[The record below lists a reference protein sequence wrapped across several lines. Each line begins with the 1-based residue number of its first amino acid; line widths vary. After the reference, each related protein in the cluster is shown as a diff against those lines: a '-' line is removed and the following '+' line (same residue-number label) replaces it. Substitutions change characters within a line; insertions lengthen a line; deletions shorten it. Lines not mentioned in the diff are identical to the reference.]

1 MAGISRR
8 GLLKASARLL
18 AGGVTGSA
26 LGWFYSTVVEPEWLQ
41 VEQIR
46 LPLTKLHPDLNGFTI
61 AHFSDIHFGPY
72 MRGPDAQQIVDQVNR
87 LRPDLIVFTGDFVTE
102 LAHGEAELI
111 TDMFRR
117 LKAAQGV
124 YAILGNHDHWTE
136 AEVVDQAVRAAG
148 VTLLRNEN
156 RLIEFG
162 GTGFWLAGVDDVW
175 EEKHDLGAALLGVGD
190 DLPVI
195 LLAHEP
201 DYADEVERTG
211 RVDLQLSGHSHGGQ
225 VRLPYYGALALPYLA
240 HKYPIG
246 LYQLGS
252 TTLYTNRGVGL
263 LAPPVRFNC
272 RPEITLFEL
281 SRPAATDELQHSI
294 L

>member
-18 AGGVTGSA
+18 VGGVTGSA

-41 VEQIR
+41 VERIR

-72 MRGPDAQQIVDQVNR
+72 MRGPDAQQIVDRVNS

-102 LAHGEAELI
+102 LAHDEAELI
-111 TDMFRR
+111 TDTFRH

-124 YAILGNHDHWTE
+124 YAILGNHDHWTD

-156 RLIEFG
+156 RFIEFR

-175 EEKHDLGAALLGVGD
+175 EEKHDLEAALLGIGD

-201 DYADEVERTG
+201 DYADVVERTG

-240 HKYPIG
+240 HKYPFG

-281 SRPAATDELQHSI
+281 SRPTAKDDLQHPI

>member
-18 AGGVTGSA
+18 VGGVTGSA

-41 VEQIR
+41 VERIR
-46 LPLTKLHPDLNGFTI
+46 LPLNNLHPELNGFTI

-72 MRGPDAQQIVDQVNR
+72 MRGPDAQQIVDRVNR
-87 LRPDLIVFTGDFVTE
+87 LRPNLIVFTGDFVTE

>member
-18 AGGVTGSA
+18 VGGVTGSA
-26 LGWFYSTVVEPEWLQ
+26 LGWFYSTLVEPEWLQ
-41 VEQIR
+41 VERIR

-61 AHFSDIHFGPY
+61 AQFSDIHFGPY
-72 MRGPDAQQIVDQVNR
+72 MRGPDAQQIVDRVNS
-87 LRPDLIVFTGDFVTE
+87 LRPELIVFTGDFVTE

-111 TDMFRR
+111 TDMFRH

-124 YAILGNHDHWTE
+124 YAILGNHDHWTD
-136 AEVVDQAVRAAG
+136 AEVVDRAVRAAS

-175 EEKHDLGAALLGVGD
+175 EEKHDLEAALLGIGD
-190 DLPVI
+190 ELPVI

-201 DYADEVERTG
+201 DYADVVERTG

-240 HKYPIG
+240 HKYPFG
-246 LYQLGS
+246 LYRIGS

-281 SRPAATDELQHSI
+281 SRPTAKDGLQHPI

>member
-1 MAGISRR
+1 MAEISRR
-8 GLLKASARLL
+8 GLLKAAAQLFV
-18 AGGVTGSA
+18 GGVAASA
-26 LGWFYSTVVEPEWLQ
+26 LGGLYATAFEPEWLQ
-41 VEQIR
+41 VERIR

-61 AHFSDIHFGPY
+61 AQFSDIHFGPY
-72 MRGPDAQQIVDQVNR
+72 MRGPAAHQIVDRVNR
-87 LRPDLIVFTGDFVTE
+87 LRPNLIVFTGDFVTD
-102 LAHGEAELI
+102 LAQGEAELI
-111 TDMFRR
+111 TDVFRH
-117 LKAAQGV
+117 LQPTHGV
-124 YAILGNHDHWTE
+124 YAILGNHDHWTD
-136 AEVVDQAVRAAG
+136 AEVVDRAVRAAR

-175 EEKHDLGAALLGVGD
+175 EEKHDLEAALLGVGD

-225 VRLPYYGALALPYLA
+225 VRLPYFGAIALPYLA
-240 HKYPIG
+240 RKYPYG

-272 RPEITLFEL
+272 RPEKTLFEL
-281 SRPAATDELQHSI
+281 SRPTATDELQHSI

>member
-1 MAGISRR
+1 
-8 GLLKASARLL
+8 
-18 AGGVTGSA
+18 
-26 LGWFYSTVVEPEWLQ
+26 VVEPEWLQ

-124 YAILGNHDHWTE
+124 YAILGNHDHWTD

-156 RLIEFG
+156 RHIEIG

-175 EEKHDLGAALLGVGD
+175 EEKHDLEAALRGVGD

-201 DYADEVERTG
+201 DYADEVDRTG
-211 RVDLQLSGHSHGGQ
+211 RVGLQRSGHSHGGQ

-240 HKYPIG
+240 HKYPFG
-246 LYQLGS
+246 LYKLSS

-272 RPEITLFEL
+272 RPEITQFEL
-281 SRPAATDELQHSI
+281 SRPASTDELRRSV

>member
-8 GLLKASARLL
+8 GLLKASAQLL
-18 AGGVTGSA
+18 VGGVTGSA

-41 VEQIR
+41 VERIR

-72 MRGPDAQQIVDQVNR
+72 MRGPDAQQIVDRVNR
-87 LRPDLIVFTGDFVTE
+87 LRPDLIAFTGDFVTE
-102 LAHGEAELI
+102 LAHDEAELI
-111 TDMFRR
+111 TDIFRR
-117 LKAAQGV
+117 LKAVQGV
-124 YAILGNHDHWTE
+124 YAILGNHDHWTD
-136 AEVVDQAVRAAG
+136 AEVVDEAVRAAG

-156 RLIEFG
+156 RLIEIG
-162 GTGFWLAGVDDVW
+162 STGFWLAGVDDVW
-175 EEKHDLGAALLGVGD
+175 EERHDLEAPLLGVGD

-201 DYADEVERTG
+201 DYADEVDRTG

-240 HKYPIG
+240 HKYPFG
-246 LYQLGS
+246 LYKLGS

-281 SRPAATDELQHSI
+281 SLPTATGELQHSI
-294 L
+294 P